1 MRTTRFLVLA
11 AVAALTTAPTV
22 AHSQTSLSI
31 AGGLNAPVSD
41 LGDFTDL
48 GYNVAAGLNFGG
60 SVLPIGLRFEG
71 AYNGLRLKDNSGD
84 VRIIAGTANAVF
96 NVGKASNAPYLIG
109 GIGAY
114 NRRLNFDDIGSTSD
128 KTVLGINGGGG
139 LRFPLSGITTFFE
152 ARYHVMLGDRSG
164 GTNYQ
169 FIPITFGI
177 LF

>member
-1 MRTTRFLVLA
+1 LVSAVLFTA
-11 AVAALTTAPTV
+11 PAVA
-22 AHSQTSLSI
+22 HGQTSLSI
-31 AGGLNAPVSD
+31 AGGLNAPISD
-41 LGDFTDL
+41 LGNLADL
-48 GYNVAAGLNFGG
+48 GYNVAAGLNFGS
-60 SVLPIGLRFEG
+60 SVLPVGLRFEG
-71 AYNGLRLKDNSGD
+71 AYNALRLKDNSGD

-96 NVGKASNAPYLIG
+96 NIGKASNAPYLIG

-114 NRRLNFDDIGSTSD
+114 NRRLSFDDIGSTSD

-152 ARYHVMLGDRSG
+152 ARIHVMLGDRNDAA
-164 GTNYQ
+164 NYQ